1 MDRFDVV
8 AHFAKRRMGVPIDW
22 KRFFDVPPANADEWE
37 HGVTGDIGHLSNGVR
52 WFVSRHEDPG
62 RVLADTEVDAITW
75 RMFSALFDE
84 DTVKAAMDKDMS
96 QAGYEAFCDE
106 REEVEAKYPHLLQLF
121 RKLFEGDEDMRTF
134 VCCTLLLTVGF
145 CREVG

>member
-1 MDRFDVV
+1 MDRFDLV
-8 AHFAKRRMGVPIDW
+8 AHFAARGSGVPRDW
-22 KRFFDVPPANADEWE
+22 NQFFDVPLGEEWE
-37 HGVTGDIGHLSNGVR
+37 HGVTGYIGHLSNQVR

-62 RVLADTEVDAITW
+62 RVLSDTEVDEITW
-75 RMFSALFDE
+75 PMFAALFDE
-84 DTVKAAMDKDMS
+84 DTVKAAEDTEMS
-96 QAGYEAFCDE
+96 QAEYEAYCNE
-106 REEVEAKYPHLLQLF
+106 REAVEAKYPDLLQLF